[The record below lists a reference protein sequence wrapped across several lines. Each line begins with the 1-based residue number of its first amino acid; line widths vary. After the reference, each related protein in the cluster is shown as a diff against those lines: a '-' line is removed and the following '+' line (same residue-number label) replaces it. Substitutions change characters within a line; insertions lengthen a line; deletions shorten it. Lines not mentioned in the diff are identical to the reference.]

1 MEEGISMPVWGR
13 WSTSRP
19 NSGEL
24 LLLLWV
30 AELNLFSLQQNKR
43 PQHNAEMSLML
54 LLKQGLQ
61 HTDVL
66 EMENSSPEDNTRVT
80 GHQSFGLSPVN
91 LYWQSPTNPISS
103 QADAKLFQ
111 PTLTIRKKL
120 STRSP

>member
-1 MEEGISMPVWGR
+1 MLSRNIQFVMEWKTLRFLLSTARSDSLVQYVWSM
-13 WSTSRP
+13 
-19 NSGEL
+19 L
-24 LLLLWV
+24 ILY
-30 AELNLFSLQQNKR
+30 
-43 PQHNAEMSLML
+43 
-54 LLKQGLQ
+54 
-61 HTDVL
+61 
-66 EMENSSPEDNTRVT
+66 RVT